1 MASLAGI
8 PKFPS
13 SGNPITNPAR
23 ARERRDLYVLQRMV
37 DLNFITQDQAN
48 AAKAIP
54 MHAKPHEPPVQVY
67 APYAA
72 EMVRQEMIA
81 KYGGAALNK
90 GYHVTT
96 TIDGTLQMAAETSVR
111 NGLAL
116 YEHRHRWRGAEQHI
130 EVDANADT
138 ATLAAHLSGIS
149 SQGGMFPVI
158 VARTTPEGSAIV
170 VRSDR
175 SELTLPGSLALDR
188 HSTEQTPQTW

>member
-1 MASLAGI
+1 
-8 PKFPS
+8 
-13 SGNPITNPAR
+13 
-23 ARERRDLYVLQRMV
+23 
-37 DLNFITQDQAN
+37 
-48 AAKAIP
+48 
-54 MHAKPHEPPVQVY
+54 
-67 APYAA
+67 
-72 EMVRQEMIA
+72 MIA

-175 SELTLPGSLALDR
+175 SELTLPRQPRAGPAL
-188 HSTEQTPQTW
+188 H

>member
-90 GYHVTT
+90 AITSPPR
-96 TIDGTLQMAAETSVR
+96 LMAHFKWPPKLPYA
-111 NGLAL
+111 
-116 YEHRHRWRGAEQHI
+116 
-130 EVDANADT
+130 T
-138 ATLAAHLSGIS
+138 A
-149 SQGGMFPVI
+149 
-158 VARTTPEGSAIV
+158 
-170 VRSDR
+170 
-175 SELTLPGSLALDR
+175 
-188 HSTEQTPQTW
+188 